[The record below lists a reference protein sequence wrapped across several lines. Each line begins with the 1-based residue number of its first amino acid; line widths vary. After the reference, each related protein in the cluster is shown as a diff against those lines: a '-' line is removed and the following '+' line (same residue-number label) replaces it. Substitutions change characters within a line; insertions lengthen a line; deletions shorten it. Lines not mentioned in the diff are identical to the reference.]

1 MTVRDKLNELE
12 LQLRKLEVENLRLR
26 MCCDNLSSRV
36 TQLENNSRFC
46 GCHAQPKNTSAPK
59 KDLKVRIPY
68 DIICD

>member
-1 MTVRDKLNELE
+1 MTVRNKLNELE

-26 MCCDNLSSRV
+26 MCCDNLLSRV
-36 TQLENNSRFC
+36 IQLENNPLSC

-59 KDLKVRIPY
+59 EITVKIPY